1 MSKEMI
7 RLFLSFLSSYQRGIK
22 AGDFYEEPV
31 GDDFLYPDW

>member
-7 RLFLSFLSSYQRGIK
+7 HHFLAFLSSYQSGIE

-31 GDDFLYPDW
+31 GDDFSSPDW

>member
-7 RLFLSFLSSYQRGIK
+7 RHFLLFLSSYQRGIK

-31 GDDFLYPDW
+31 GDDFAYPDW